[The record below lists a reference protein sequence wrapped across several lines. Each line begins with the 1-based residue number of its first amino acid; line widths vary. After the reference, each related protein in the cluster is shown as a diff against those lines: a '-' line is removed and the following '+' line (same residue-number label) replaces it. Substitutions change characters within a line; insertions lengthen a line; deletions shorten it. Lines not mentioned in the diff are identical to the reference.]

1 MEASRVVDIK
11 RAGKLYRSCFVGVLM
26 RPSGP
31 VNVGTSYEVRILS
44 VPGEDRE
51 YFDEAWYPL
60 VAEAVGGAALK

>member
-1 MEASRVVDIK
+1 MVDIK
-11 RAGKLYRSCFVGVLM
+11 RGGKLYRACFLGVLM

-44 VPGEDRE
+44 APREDRE

-60 VAEAVGGAALK
+60 VAELVDGGGAK